1 MESLNPEYS
10 QVGSTK
16 RQLEIS
22 TMSLFNR
29 YLEEMED
36 RDSTGKYLTQFNFRL
51 LWDLPYTS

>member
-22 TMSLFNR
+22 VMSFFNR

-36 RDSTGKYLTQFNFRL
+36 RDGTGKYLPQFNFIL